1 MAVISEIPLDSLQL
15 GEVFLTGKG
24 AKQIPLSI
32 ANEPVLW
39 QPNEWLTI
47 PWTPSAFNNPEANR
61 VNLVFNATPG
71 SADVTSLHALD
82 EWSINILSEKSEK
95 LFGKAITKEQMRSRF
110 QPSVKTHEASGMQ
123 TWRCKMNTVG
133 KGATRLWD
141 TFRNPIPS
149 PVDCWTQCTAKCV
162 VKVKGYWMMGQNEI
176 GLILEA
182 TNVMLNTTA
191 AECPFE

>member
-1 MAVISEIPLDSLQL
+1 MAAFSEIPLDSLQL

-32 ANEPVLW
+32 ANEPVLR
-39 QPNEWLTI
+39 QPNDWLTI
-47 PWTPSAFNNPEANR
+47 PWTPSAFNNPEATR
-61 VNLVFNATPG
+61 VNLVFNAQAG
-71 SADVTSLHALD
+71 STAMESLLALD
-82 EWSINILSEKSEK
+82 EWSINILSERSEK

-110 QPSVKTHEASGMQ
+110 QPSVKTHEVSGMR
-123 TWRCKMNTVG
+123 TWRCKMNTNG

-141 TFRNPIPS
+141 TFRTPIAS
-149 PVDCWTQCTAKCV
+149 PVECWTQCTAKCV